1 MEISKAI
8 LALISIAI
16 NLRGRTARVE
26 SAQAEHAAQLAA
38 MQAKLD
44 AVAPQTVDVPADQ
57 VAELTAA
64 AGN

>member
-16 NLRGRTARVE
+16 NLRGRAALIE
-26 SAQAEHAAQLAA
+26 QQQAAQAAQLAA

-44 AVAPQTVDVPADQ
+44 GMAPQTVDVPAD
-57 VAELTAA
+57 VAEALTAA
-64 AGN
+64 TAN